1 MNPQRNRP
9 EVSGGLKK
17 IILQAARDL
26 RKNPTC
32 SEALL
37 WQALRGKQ
45 LNGIKFRRQQ
55 PIGPFV
61 VDFYA
66 SSIRLVVEIDGAI
79 HQQQQEADQARQM
92 ILESLD
98 LEVCRFS
105 ASQVE
110 NELDSVLSAISLKAE
125 EIRLAGGEDTPS
137 PGPFPDKRG
146 RGAKHHHQAEAS
158 LPSPLA
164 GEGPGVRKLP
174 SPLVGEG
181 PGERNP
187 PPNE

>member
-1 MNPQRNRP
+1 MNPQRNRL
-9 EVSGGLKK
+9 EVPGDLKQK
-17 IILQAARDL
+17 ILQAARDL
-26 RKNPTC
+26 RKDPTC

-37 WQALRGKQ
+37 WQALRRKQ

-66 SSIRLVVEIDGAI
+66 PSIRLVVEIDGAI

-98 LEVCRFS
+98 LDVLRFS

-110 NELDSVLSAISLKAE
+110 DELDSVLSAICQKAKA
-125 EIRLAGGEDTPS
+125 IRLAVREESPLAIHQRTKGEDTPLS
-137 PGPFPDKRG
+137 VHRRG
-146 RGAKHHHQAEAS
+146 VG
-158 LPSPLA
+158 
-164 GEGPGVRKLP
+164 GEGNCH
-174 SPLVGEG
+174 E
-181 PGERNP
+181 
-187 PPNE
+187 